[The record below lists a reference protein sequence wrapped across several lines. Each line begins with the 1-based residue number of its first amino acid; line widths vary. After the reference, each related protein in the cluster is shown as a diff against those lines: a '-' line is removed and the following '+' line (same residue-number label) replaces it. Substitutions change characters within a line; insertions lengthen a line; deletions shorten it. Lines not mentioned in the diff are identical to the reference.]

1 LYLENSTAGG
11 CRSKNII
18 TTESMRRRFMGI
30 EEKIDIDVFKVV
42 SRAIAQSD
50 NMDIMTG
57 HLSQLLVGTLKLK
70 GCSIFALNMESEELE
85 ILGSFGLSIQYLNK
99 GPVLL
104 EKSIAQ
110 TLKGESM
117 VVSDISKSD
126 LLQYPQE
133 AKDEGIQAIVSLP
146 IILYGKVIG
155 AVRLYHHEVWEVSQ
169 RDLDSMLLLAE
180 IIGLGLMYTRLLNAL
195 QAVKETVNDIHT
207 VWLDPASR

>member
-1 LYLENSTAGG
+1 
-11 CRSKNII
+11 
-18 TTESMRRRFMGI
+18 MGI

-42 SRAIAQSD
+42 TRAIAQSD
-50 NMDIMTG
+50 DLDIMTG

-85 ILGSFGLSIQYLNK
+85 ILGSFGLSMQYLNK
-99 GPVLL
+99 GPVLS
-104 EKSIAQ
+104 EKSIAR
-110 TLKGESM
+110 TLKGEST

-146 IILYGKVIG
+146 IILYGRVIG

-169 RDLDSMLLLAE
+169 RDMDSLLLLAE
-180 IIGLGLMYTRLLNAL
+180 IIGLGLMYTRLLNAC
-195 QAVKETVNDIHT
+195 QAVKVTVNDIHT
-207 VWLDPASR
+207 VWLEPSSR